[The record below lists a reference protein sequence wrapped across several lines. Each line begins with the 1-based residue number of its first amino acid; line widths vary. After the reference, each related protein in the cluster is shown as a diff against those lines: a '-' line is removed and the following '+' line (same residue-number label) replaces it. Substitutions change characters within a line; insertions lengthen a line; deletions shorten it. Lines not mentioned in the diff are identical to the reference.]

1 MTSTTPTSGVLM
13 SFSLN
18 ELRLNRP
25 ANKYPPPPIYARVEN
40 RDR

>member
-1 MTSTTPTSGVLM
+1 MTSTTAASGVLM

-25 ANKYPPPPIYARVEN
+25 ASKYPPPPTWEGKEN
-40 RDR
+40 RDK